1 MSEFASAFSLISAV
15 AAEEAINS
23 QEKIVLFVGRPSC
36 PYCQR
41 FEPKLRT
48 VAQANNLHVNYLNS
62 EDQSQLAEI
71 QAFRAKY
78 DIPTVPGLLVA
89 EKGAVR
95 VLCDSSLSEAAI
107 LAFIN

>member
-48 VAQANNLHVNYLNS
+48 VAKANNLHVNYLNS

-89 EKGAVR
+89 EKGEVR
-95 VLCDSSLSEAAI
+95 VVCDSSLSEEAI
-107 LAFIN
+107 LTFIN

>member
-1 MSEFASAFSLISAV
+1 MSTFASTFTPM
-15 AAEEAINS
+15 AALEAQKAIES
-23 QEKIVLFVGRPSC
+23 KEKIVLFVGRPSC

-89 EKGAVR
+89 EKGEVR
-95 VLCDSSLSEAAI
+95 VVCDSSLSEAAI